1 MGSKCENKGE
11 YYVEKRENF
20 KRSFGQE
27 KLGSNFINLVNNGLK
42 LGLEVQLLKVLGLPF
57 LNKDVEQINNL
68 DTNKDKILKPSDE
81 GDRFSRSAFTFA
93 MLNDHHAYAAS
104 ETP

>member
-11 YYVEKRENF
+11 YYVEKREILNGPLV
-20 KRSFGQE
+20 KK

-68 DTNKDKILKPSDE
+68 DTNKDKNFKTK
-81 GDRFSRSAFTFA
+81 R
-93 MLNDHHAYAAS
+93 
-104 ETP
+104 